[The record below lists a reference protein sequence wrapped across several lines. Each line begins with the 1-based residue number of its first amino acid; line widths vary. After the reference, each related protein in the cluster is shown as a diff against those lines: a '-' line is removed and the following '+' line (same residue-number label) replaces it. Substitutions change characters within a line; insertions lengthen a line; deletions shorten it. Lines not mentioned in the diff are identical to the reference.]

1 MYVAA
6 RLPTNGWQVIDT
18 SRPKTD
24 EGRRRYQKQVLG
36 VAIRAIFVEKWCK
49 CVFGMQVGEWAMM
62 KTRTR
67 IERLRDAVTLHIWAD
82 LDHGNVGS
90 SIQCLSKFSFM
101 TTKIPVVIL

>member
-1 MYVAA
+1 
-6 RLPTNGWQVIDT
+6 
-18 SRPKTD
+18 
-24 EGRRRYQKQVLG
+24 
-36 VAIRAIFVEKWCK
+36 
-49 CVFGMQVGEWAMM
+49 MQVGEWAMM